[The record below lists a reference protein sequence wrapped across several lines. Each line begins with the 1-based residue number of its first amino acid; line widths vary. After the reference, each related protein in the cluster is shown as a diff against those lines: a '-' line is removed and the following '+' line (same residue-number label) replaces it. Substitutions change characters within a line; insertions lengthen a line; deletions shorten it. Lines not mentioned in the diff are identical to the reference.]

1 MRVVILYWCL
11 VHTCSTHSN
20 TVGRCAVFCA
30 LLNCIDSCKCE
41 SVVDVFQTVK
51 ALRLQKPGAIQT
63 VVRDNQLMYAIIIM
77 VQLKSHSISIII
89 TPIIVI
95 IELVISDLIV
105 ISVVIMTLSL
115 EL

>member
-1 MRVVILYWCL
+1 M
-11 VHTCSTHSN
+11 CS
-20 TVGRCAVFCA
+20 
-30 LLNCIDSCKCE
+30 
-41 SVVDVFQTVK
+41 
-51 ALRLQKPGAIQT
+51 RLQKPGAIQT